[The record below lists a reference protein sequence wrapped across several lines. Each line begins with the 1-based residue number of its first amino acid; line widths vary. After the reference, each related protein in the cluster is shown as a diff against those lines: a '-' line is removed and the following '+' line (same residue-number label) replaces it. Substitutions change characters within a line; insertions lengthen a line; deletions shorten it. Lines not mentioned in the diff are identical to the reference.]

1 MRPPSLD
8 VAQITA
14 LPFLLRATVPPEYQD
29 GNRHMNVRHYLTIFD
44 EAGYPMVDRLGLTPD
59 YLTSNQA
66 GGFDHEHH
74 IHYLNEVLVGE
85 TVAIYVRMVARSA
98 KRMHSLMF
106 MVNESRGT
114 LAAIFECVNSFADLK
129 IRRTA
134 PWPPEIAAALDALI
148 ADSLADWPPP
158 VCGVMQ
164 A

>member
-1 MRPPSLD
+1 
-8 VAQITA
+8 
-14 LPFLLRATVPPEYQD
+14 
-29 GNRHMNVRHYLTIFD
+29 MNVRHYLTIFD

-59 YLTSNQA
+59 YLTANQV

-74 IHYLNEVLVGE
+74 IHYINEVLVGE
-85 TVAIYVRMVARSA
+85 SVAVYVRMVARSA
-98 KRMHSLMF
+98 KRMHYLMF

-114 LAAIFECVNSFADLK
+114 LASIFECVNSFADLK

-148 ADSLADWPPP
+148 ADSAADWSPPI
-158 VCGVMQ
+158 CGVMG